1 MAGNMP
7 AMPKLSTQQAV
18 VILGAF
24 AVVAIL
30 ALLKADAT
38 VFIGFAGLVLVG
50 AGVVHQAGTK
60 DEVKEVKTQ
69 VNGNNQRLVTAL
81 MVALAHT
88 PADKAPEV
96 LAMLQAGGALPA
108 PPREPHIPSP
118 REPVDVEAVP
128 VE

>member
-7 AMPKLSTQQAV
+7 NMPKLSTQQMA

-24 AVVAIL
+24 AVI
-30 ALLKADAT
+30 ALLAYLKVDAT
-38 VFIGFAGLVLVG
+38 VFAGFAGLVLVG

-69 VNGNNQRLVTAL
+69 VNGNNQRLVSAL

-96 LAMLQAGGALPA
+96 LAMLQAGGALPTA
-108 PPREPHIPSP
+108 PPPSIPSP
-118 REPVDVEAVP
+118 REPVDAEYVP
-128 VE
+128 AD